1 MDSFDHFF
9 KTPEINMLNAALP
22 YVSDHMGKSL
32 ALYIKSTE
40 MQRILSDFDKE
51 ELLSACGYE
60 SGTPDPEAM
69 LKAMKQAGG
78 PNVSPQIDQILQMMH
93 MAKTY
98 QKFNELLTSHPE
110 LMSLLTNQNNFSA
123 PPEPQKQHNHT
134 DSSDIMSLL
143 TQMLKNSR

>member
-1 MDSFDHFF
+1 MDSFDCFF

-22 YVSDHMGKSL
+22 YVSDQMGKSL
-32 ALYIKSTE
+32 ALYIKATE

-51 ELLSACGYE
+51 ELLSSCGYE
-60 SGTPDPEAM
+60 TGTPDPEAM

-78 PNVSPQIDQILQMMH
+78 SNVSPQIDQILQMMH

-110 LMSLLTNQNNFSA
+110 LMSLLTNQNNFSS
-123 PPEPQKQHNHT
+123 PPEPQKQHNHA

>member
-51 ELLSACGYE
+51 ELLSSCGYE

-69 LKAMKQAGG
+69 LKAMGAHVTATEDGMIIEGGYPLHGASVFCKYDHRIAMTFAIAGINADG
-78 PNVSPQIDQILQMMH
+78 ETDIIDSECVDVSYPSFFEDL
-93 MAKTY
+93 K
-98 QKFNELLTSHPE
+98 LLS
-110 LMSLLTNQNNFSA
+110 
-123 PPEPQKQHNHT
+123 K
-134 DSSDIMSLL
+134 
-143 TQMLKNSR
+143 